1 MHDESRSTT
10 TPRWFTET
18 GPDHSQ
24 RYIERFRTM
33 AADGADLQGEAR
45 LGDALVSPG
54 SRVLDAGCG
63 PGRLGG
69 ELHRRGHDVVGVDV
83 DPALIAA
90 AVEDHPGPEW
100 LVGDLSTFDLTA
112 DHEPFDLAVLA
123 GNVLL
128 FVAPATEPL
137 VLERVAAHV
146 VPGGRIVTGF
156 RTTGSYELD
165 RFDADIDRLGLRVEH
180 RFSTWDLVPL
190 ADGSD
195 FAVTILRTST

>member
-24 RYIERFRTM
+24 WYIERFRTM

-45 LGDALVSPG
+45 LVDALVPPG
-54 SRVLDAGCG
+54 VEHPRAGCG

-112 DHEPFDLAVLA
+112 DHAPFDLAVLA

-128 FVAPATEPL
+128 FVAPATESSP
-137 VLERVAAHV
+137 RVQARSV
-146 VPGGRIVTGF
+146 WRSMY
-156 RTTGSYELD
+156 RCS
-165 RFDADIDRLGLRVEH
+165 
-180 RFSTWDLVPL
+180 
-190 ADGSD
+190 
-195 FAVTILRTST
+195 